1 MVDIAQHPRLSR
13 PVLPSVMLGREGWAQ
28 LGWRLS
34 MVGAD
39 NLVYRLSS
47 VRFVISS
54 RYLASLMFLAVEADV
69 LFHCLRNMQ
78 IAEVVAVLSNTSYAA
93 VLMFFLFFVCV
104 LLRSSPEYASYRWS
118 GDVFLREPPLGPRV
132 MHSNCS

>member
-34 MVGAD
+34 MVSAD
-39 NLVYRLSS
+39 NLVYCLSS

-54 RYLASLMFLAVEADV
+54 RYLASLMSLAVEADV

-78 IAEVVAVLSNTSYAA
+78 IAEVVAVLSSCCPH
-93 VLMFFLFFVCV
+93 VLSLFVCV
-104 LLRSSPEYASYRWS
+104 LLRSFPEYASYRWT
-118 GDVFLREPPLGPRV
+118 GDVFLREPPLCHRV

>member
-39 NLVYRLSS
+39 NLVYCLVNAICHFFS
-47 VRFVISS
+47 VSGI
-54 RYLASLMFLAVEADV
+54 LDV
-69 LFHCLRNMQ
+69 PGR
-78 IAEVVAVLSNTSYAA
+78 
-93 VLMFFLFFVCV
+93 
-104 LLRSSPEYASYRWS
+104 
-118 GDVFLREPPLGPRV
+118 
-132 MHSNCS
+132 

>member
-1 MVDIAQHPRLSR
+1 
-13 PVLPSVMLGREGWAQ
+13 MLGREGWAQ

-34 MVGAD
+34 MLSAD
-39 NLVYRLSS
+39 NLVYCLSS

-54 RYLASLMFLAVEADV
+54 RYLASLMSLAVEADV

-93 VLMFFLFFVCV
+93 VLMFFLFLSVFCFAV
-104 LLRSSPEYASYRWS
+104 LQNRHHIRGLVMSS
-118 GDVFLREPPLGPRV
+118 
-132 MHSNCS
+132 